1 MKKKRYEELAKCL
14 EEKIDRGE
22 WEVGDQ
28 LPGEIELACMYGV
41 GRSTVRETLNLLQE
55 KGMIVKKN
63 GSGSYVKARSMALD
77 NPLLRLNSIGEMIRT
92 AGYVPS
98 SIWYRLRHLTA
109 DEEMAARL
117 DLEPGERVV
126 VMMRGREADRIP
138 VAFSCNVFPEKYVG
152 DHFDAGVEG
161 RLFSALSEKCGIEIH
176 RAETRILGVNLKN
189 RWDRLAERFLQSSM
203 VVLNQLHY
211 DSEGRKIFYSID
223 YLNTDIIDLSLTREV
238 SE

>member
-22 WEVGDQ
+22 WEVGDK
-28 LPGEIELACMYGV
+28 LPGEIELARMYGV

-109 DEEMAARL
+109 DE
-117 DLEPGERVV
+117 
-126 VMMRGREADRIP
+126 
-138 VAFSCNVFPEKYVG
+138 
-152 DHFDAGVEG
+152 
-161 RLFSALSEKCGIEIH
+161 
-176 RAETRILGVNLKN
+176 
-189 RWDRLAERFLQSSM
+189 
-203 VVLNQLHY
+203 
-211 DSEGRKIFYSID
+211 
-223 YLNTDIIDLSLTREV
+223 
-238 SE
+238 

>member
-22 WEVGDQ
+22 WEVGDK
-28 LPGEIELACMYGV
+28 LPGEIELARMYGV

-152 DHFDAGVEG
+152 DHFDAGVG
-161 RLFSALSEKCGIEIH
+161 G
-176 RAETRILGVNLKN
+176 
-189 RWDRLAERFLQSSM
+189 
-203 VVLNQLHY
+203 
-211 DSEGRKIFYSID
+211 
-223 YLNTDIIDLSLTREV
+223 
-238 SE
+238 